1 VEIVSK
7 GLDYFDIEKNLQIAV
22 DDGKVI
28 RIISYAMTSD
38 VENTLDKILERILEK
53 YNRLDLKSL
62 IYTCTKEL
70 AINGTKANLKRIF
83 FEEYKLEINN
93 ENEYNEGMALYKKV
107 MKEDVSINYGKKAKK
122 KGLYVK
128 ISFLYNED
136 VLKIE
141 VINNS
146 AITIQEELR
155 LREKMAKTMQ
165 YDDLMQYYI
174 DNADDTEGEGMGIA
188 LIIILL
194 KGENIDPHLFRI
206 YAQDSKTIARIEIP
220 MSKDYKTVRQKN
232 EN

>member
-1 VEIVSK
+1 VEIISK
-7 GLDYFDIEKNLQIAV
+7 NLDYFDIEKNLQIAV

-28 RIISYAMTSD
+28 RIISYAMSSD
-38 VENTLDKILERILEK
+38 VENTLDKILERILGK

-62 IYTCTKEL
+62 VYTCTKEL
-70 AINGTKANLKRIF
+70 AINGTKANIKRIF
-83 FEEYKLEINN
+83 FEEYNLTIANQR
-93 ENEYNEGMALYKKV
+93 EYNEGMLLYKKE
-107 MKEDVSINYGKKAKK
+107 MKEDITISYGIKAKK

-146 AITIQEELR
+146 AMTVQEELR

-165 YDDLMQYYI
+165 YDDLMQYYL

-188 LIIILL
+188 LIIIML

-206 YAQDSKTIARIEIP
+206 FAQDSKTIARIEIP
-220 MSKDYKTVRQKN
+220 MS
-232 EN
+232 ENYQTIRRRDHA